1 MSAGYTA
8 PMSTSFP
15 AGLPASQAGSAKH
28 PFLVIIVIALAAALG
43 FWFSQRHFDG
53 DGTDAQAPQL
63 QTVALFPSPL
73 PLQPFELKSVDDKRI
88 TPNDFKGRWAL
99 VFFGFTH
106 CPDICPTTLARLAE
120 AAKLWDKELDAAQ
133 RPAVLFVSV
142 DPERDSGTRTT
153 EYATY
158 FDKAFLGGTNDD
170 AKLQPMARGMGM
182 VYAKEPLNTGIE
194 GDYEVQH
201 SASIVL
207 IDPQGRRAG
216 LIRPPLDPAA
226 IAADMITL
234 SKRGAEH

>member
-1 MSAGYTA
+1 MDISHPT
-8 PMSTSFP
+8 PRP
-15 AGLPASQAGSAKH
+15 ARQSGSAKH
-28 PFLVIIVIALAAALG
+28 PFLIILAIALTAGLG
-43 FWFSQRHFDG
+43 FWLSQQHFSG
-53 DGTDAQAPQL
+53 DASDSHDPGSL
-63 QTVALFPSPL
+63 QTVRLFPSPL
-73 PLQPFELKSVDDKRI
+73 PLQAFELKGPNGSLI
-88 TPNDFKGRWAL
+88 TPEQFKGRWAMI
-99 VFFGFTH
+99 FFGFTH

-120 AAKLWDKELDAAQ
+120 AARLWDKELDASQ

-142 DPERDSGTRTT
+142 DPERDSPKRTT

-170 AKLQPMARGMGM
+170 TVLQPMARSMGM
-182 VYAKEPLNTGIE
+182 VFAKEPLDTGIE

-226 IAADMITL
+226 IAADMVALTQSTT
-234 SKRGAEH
+234 SK